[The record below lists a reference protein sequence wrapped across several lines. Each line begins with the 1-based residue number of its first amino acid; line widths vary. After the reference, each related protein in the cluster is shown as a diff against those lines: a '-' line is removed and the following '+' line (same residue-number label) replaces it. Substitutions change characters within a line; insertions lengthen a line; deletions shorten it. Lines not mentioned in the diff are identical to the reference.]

1 MTRALVFAAAG
12 IVTTALCL
20 AGCAQNR
27 ACCGGGG
34 CPNGAC
40 AVSGPVYGDGGS
52 AEVYPQPAEPAPGP
66 IRRMMQG
73 SGMR

>member
-1 MTRALVFAAAG
+1 MTRALLWAAAG
-12 IVTTALCL
+12 IVTTALVL
-20 AGCAQNR
+20 TGCAQNR
-27 ACCGGGG
+27 AHCGGGG
-34 CPNGAC
+34 CHNGAC

-52 AEVYPQPAEPAPGP
+52 AELYQQPAEPAPGP

>member
-1 MTRALVFAAAG
+1 MSRALVFAAAG

-34 CPNGAC
+34 CAGGAC
-40 AVSGPVYGDGGS
+40 AVSGPDYSDGG
-52 AEVYPQPAEPAPGP
+52 AVGVYQQPTEPAPGV